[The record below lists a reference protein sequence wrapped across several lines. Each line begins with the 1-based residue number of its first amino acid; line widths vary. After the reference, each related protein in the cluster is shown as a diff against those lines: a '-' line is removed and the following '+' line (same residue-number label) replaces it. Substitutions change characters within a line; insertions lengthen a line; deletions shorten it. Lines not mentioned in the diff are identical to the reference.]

1 VADAILVLNAGSSS
15 LKFETFFLAGP
26 ALNRDAAAGIV
37 EGRYSF
43 QTAELPS
50 RLLPARR
57 PGAYQPSARRVYQ
70 PAAPL

>member
-26 ALNRDAAAGIV
+26 ALDRAAAGIV

-43 QTAELPS
+43 QTQCRS
-50 RLLPARR
+50 V
-57 PGAYQPSARRVYQ
+57 SV
-70 PAAPL
+70 

>member
-26 ALNRDAAAGIV
+26 ALDRAAAGIV

-57 PGAYQPSARRVYQ
+57 PGA
-70 PAAPL
+70 